1 MSATENPYASPNTMD
16 LEPIGARRE
25 AAPEIFSFSGR
36 LGRIR
41 FVAYGVMVSLLF
53 LILTGF
59 VGALLVPIGIS
70 YAFAVNILFFGFCA
84 IYGFSLYVR
93 RLHDLGH
100 SGWWSI
106 LILLPIVN
114 CGLALYLL
122 FFPGNAGENHHGPK
136 VRNNSAGVI
145 VAFII
150 SILLGIAY
158 IGMVAAI
165 AIPAYQDYVERAQQM
180 Q

>member
-1 MSATENPYASPNTMD
+1 MTTAENPYASPKTLD
-16 LEPIGARRE
+16 L
-25 AAPEIFSFSGR
+25 APADGVQEGIPKIFSFGGR

-41 FVAYGVMVSLLF
+41 FAAYGVMVSMLLM
-53 LILTGF
+53 ILAGF
-59 VGALLVPIGIS
+59 VGALLAPISIT
-70 YAFAVNILFFGFCA
+70 FLVAVNVLFFALCA

-106 LILLPIVN
+106 VILVPLVN
-114 CGLALYLL
+114 FGLALYLL
-122 FFPGNAGENHHGPK
+122 FFPGNAGVNRHGPK

-150 SILLGIAY
+150 SILLGTAY

-165 AIPAYQDYVERAQQM
+165 AIPAYQDYVERVQQI